1 MNLLKD
7 IWRALFI
14 FPIRIYQWTIGPWL
28 PSKCAYHPTCS
39 RYTVAAIQEWGVA
52 KGIWMGVK
60 RIGRCHPWGGF
71 GHDPVPS
78 RPETK

>member
-7 IWRALFI
+7 TWRALFI

-39 RYTVAAIQEWGVA
+39 RYTVAAIQE
-52 KGIWMGVK
+52 
-60 RIGRCHPWGGF
+60 
-71 GHDPVPS
+71 
-78 RPETK
+78 